1 MLPHLKNAMIV
12 IEEPSKN
19 NLSAAIEQALN
30 PEMRSTMKLAME
42 KLALPN
48 GATEAADFFNKLIT
62 D

>member
-1 MLPHLKNAMIV
+1 MDDQLARANAAASQNAMIV

-42 KLALPN
+42 KLAFAKWSN
-48 GATEAADFFNKLIT
+48 
-62 D
+62 